1 MHGSD
6 REQVPPSDRPRDA
19 SRLRS
24 ARWLD
29 APGVSGFIHRSSLR
43 SEGLSSSAI
52 SGRPVIGICNPWSEL
67 VNCNLH
73 FRGLAAAVRR
83 GVQQAGGLP
92 LEFGTS
98 SLGENL
104 MKPTTMLYRNLMAMD
119 VEENIRSHPL
129 DAVVLLAGC
138 DKTVPAELMGATSV
152 DVPVIMVTGGP
163 AQPARFRGQE
173 IAVGSDLWR
182 FAEDVRAG
190 RMSEAEFAEF
200 EAAANPSVGHCNEL
214 GTASTMAAIVEALGM
229 TLPGAAAVPA
239 VDARRYAIA
248 ELAGARAVELA
259 WSGLRPSHVLTAEAF
274 DNAIVVLAALGGSTN
289 AIIHLIALAGRAGV
303 DLPLERFDEIAART
317 PLLVNLRPAGEHLF
331 EDLFHAGGIQT
342 LMAEL
347 LPLLHADAIGV
358 NGRTLAENVQGAAAP
373 DGVVVGTLAQ
383 PFGPAGSLAVLR
395 GSLAPS
401 GAVLKVSAA
410 TAGLLQHSGPAVVF
424 DDIYDLA
431 RRIDDDALAIGE
443 RSVLVLRNAGPKGG
457 PGMPEWGMLP
467 IPQRLLERGVRD
479 MLRISDA
486 RMSGTGFG
494 TVVLHVSPEAADGG
508 PLGAVDDGD
517 IITLDVARRTLNL
530 EVEERELAA
539 RLARRPPRPPAY
551 RRGYGA
557 LFAERIQQADRGC
570 DFDFLERLPD
580 ELPETDPLG
589 FLPGSIG
596 GW

>member
-1 MHGSD
+1 
-6 REQVPPSDRPRDA
+6 VPDQPSAGARDP
-19 SRLRS
+19 STLRS

-29 APGVSGFIHRSSLR
+29 APGLSGFIHRSSLR

-52 SGRPVIGICNPWSEL
+52 GGRPLIGVCNPWSEL

-92 LEFGTS
+92 LEFGTT

-119 VEENIRSHPL
+119 VEENIRSYPL

-138 DKTVPAELMGATSV
+138 DKTVPAELMGAISV
-152 DVPVIMVTGGP
+152 DVPAIMVTGGP
-163 AQPARFRGQE
+163 AQPARFHGRE
-173 IAVGSDLWR
+173 VAVGSDLWR
-182 FAEDVRAG
+182 FAQDVRSG
-190 RMSEAEFAEF
+190 RMPEAEFAEF

-214 GTASTMAAIVEALGM
+214 GTASTMAALVEALGM
-229 TLPGAAAVPA
+229 TLPGAAAIPA
-239 VDARRYAIA
+239 ADARRYAVA

-259 WSGLRPSHVLTAEAF
+259 WSGLRPSHILTTEAF
-274 DNAIVVLAALGGSTN
+274 DNAVVVLAALGGSTN
-289 AIIHLIALAGRAGV
+289 AIIHLIAMAGRAGV
-303 DLPLERFDEIAART
+303 RLPLERFDELAART

-331 EDLFHAGGIQT
+331 EQLFHAGGIQT

-347 LPLLHADAIGV
+347 LPLLHTDAVAV
-358 NGRTLAENVQGAAAP
+358 NGRTIAENVRGARAA
-373 DGVVVGTLAQ
+373 DGTVVGTLTN
-383 PFGPAGSLAVLR
+383 PFGPPGSLAILR

-401 GAVLKVSAA
+401 GAVLKASAA
-410 TAGLLQHSGPAVVF
+410 SPALLRHSGPAVTF

-431 RRIDDDALAIGE
+431 SRIDDDSLAIDE
-443 RSVLVLRNAGPKGG
+443 RSVLILRNAGPKGG

-467 IPQRLLERGVRD
+467 IPQRLLARGVSD
-479 MLRISDA
+479 MVRISDA

-508 PLGAVDDGD
+508 PLGAVEDRD
-517 IITLDVARRTLNL
+517 IITLDVARRVLDV
-530 EVEERELAA
+530 EVDDRELKA
-539 RLARRPPRPPAY
+539 RLAARPPRPPAY
-551 RRGYGA
+551 RRGYGS

-580 ELPETDPLG
+580 EAPQTDPLG